1 MRRSNIFI
9 ITPVIILSLFL
20 IPLQKAEAA
29 VPVFETNPILT
40 GVLPLDIPNIAEM
53 TFEWAF
59 KLATE
64 ILRRQLLN
72 MIVDQIVNW
81 IQGGGT
87 PRFITDWNG
96 FFADAI
102 DQAGGKFLQRMNLGQ
117 LCSAFGPK
125 LSAAFIPI
133 PTFSE
138 RTSCTLSRVGA
149 NLDAFLNDFRKGN
162 WIAWEEMVLRPQ
174 NNVYGAYVMAW
185 DQYEIEKSAA
195 QKAAAAEAQAGRGFL
210 SAKRCIKPVYSY
222 ETRCTKYDENDQ
234 CIDYASEFGGSK
246 VQVGCDGWETVTPGL
261 LVGELAAKAVGSDI
275 DYIVTA
281 QELKV
286 YVAAIAN
293 AVLNRLFAEGVGLLR
308 MAFSGGGD
316 GSGDGRGSN
325 ASSASQCAP
334 LIGTAAYSDCINA
347 VQSGIDIREFQKNN
361 LIKLIDQDLVYQNQ
375 LFGAKQ
381 ATLAVLN
388 QSVGILN
395 QLKACQGSEP
405 VAAGQVQSDIKTI
418 SNQITQIQSDI
429 VALQMKQ
436 QEIKSVTDIIL
447 IPSLYARVA
456 GVVNPAT
463 TQSLALSAQQETAQ
477 KQQAMNSYQQQ
488 LTSCQQ
494 RQTETSR

>member
-1 MRRSNIFI
+1 MRRLNKI
-9 ITPVIILSLFL
+9 IIAAAVVLSLFSIL
-20 IPLQKAEAA
+20 PQSAEAA

-40 GVLPLDIPNIAEM
+40 GVLPLDIPNLAEM

-59 KLATE
+59 KMAVE

-72 MIVDQIVNW
+72 MIVDQIVAW

-102 DQAGGKFLQRMNLGQ
+102 DQAGGKFLQRINLGQ

-149 NLDAFLNDFRKGN
+149 NLDAFLKDFRKGN

-195 QKAAAAEAQAGRGFL
+195 AKAAAAETQAGRGFL
-210 SAKRCIKPVYSY
+210 SAKRCVKPAYSY
-222 ETRCTKYDENDQ
+222 ETRCTAYDDNDQ
-234 CIDYASEFGGSK
+234 CKSYTSEFGGSK
-246 VQVGCDGWETVTPGL
+246 VQVGCDKWETVTPGL

-275 DYIVTA
+275 DYIVSA

-286 YVAAIAN
+286 YIAAISN
-293 AVLNRLFAEGVGLLR
+293 AILNRIFAEGVGLLHS
-308 MAFSGGGD
+308 AFSGGGGG
-316 GSGDGRGSN
+316 GSGGGGGN
-325 ASSASQCAP
+325 NTSSASQCAP
-334 LIGTAAYSDCINA
+334 LIGTAAYTDCVKA

-361 LIKLIDQDLVYQNQ
+361 LMKLIDQDLIYQNQ
-375 LFGAKQ
+375 LFGAEQ

-388 QSVGILN
+388 QSTDILN
-395 QLKACQGSEP
+395 QLKTCQGSESP
-405 VAAGQVQSDIKTI
+405 ALSQTKNDAKTI
-418 SNQITQIQSDI
+418 SDQITKIQSDI

-436 QEIKSVTDIIL
+436 QEIKSVTDITL
-447 IPSLYARVA
+447 IPSLYAKVA
-456 GVVNPAT
+456 GVVNPAA

-494 RQTETSR
+494 QQ